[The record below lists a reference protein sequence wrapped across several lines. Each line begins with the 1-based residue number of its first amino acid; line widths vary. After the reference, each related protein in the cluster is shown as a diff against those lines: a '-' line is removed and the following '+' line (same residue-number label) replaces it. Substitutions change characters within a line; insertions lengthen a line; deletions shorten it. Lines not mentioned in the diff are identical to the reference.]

1 MRPLYRDD
9 NYYPVDVSGNEYK
22 VRVKDNSND
31 WKYILSFIGIITLL
45 ILIVLFSAFAPK
57 DKDKKND
64 KNQKLNSNINSELNQ
79 TDYDFI
85 EIGIQL
91 YNDLE
96 VNDNIKVIRTIY
108 YNKNKEK
115 LYHDDLV
122 EKINMF

>member
-64 KNQKLNSNINSELNQ
+64 KNQI
-79 TDYDFI
+79 T
-85 EIGIQL
+85 IG
-91 YNDLE
+91 
-96 VNDNIKVIRTIY
+96 R
-108 YNKNKEK
+108 
-115 LYHDDLV
+115 
-122 EKINMF
+122 